1 MYESFKILFVSQA
14 ISKVKHIK
22 LSFDISQLKTGNETH
37 KTSMSDRDICWKT
50 QFINFDDWWI
60 FKDLVEHITKFF

>member
-50 QFINFDDWWI
+50 QFINFDD
-60 FKDLVEHITKFF
+60 